1 VTSPTLAEVV
11 RDINKYSNNVMAQ
24 QLFLTLSLPARDPTS
39 ASPNSNPGALPTPA
53 LAAPGASFAASREV
67 LRQWWQSRLGP
78 VEAPVLDNGSG
89 LSRHERI
96 SAQALARL
104 LQTAYVSPL
113 MPELMSALPIAGVDG
128 TLKRSRAE
136 ALGRAHLKT
145 GSLRDVTAVAG
156 YVHGASGQRYVLVAM
171 VNHPNASAARP
182 AFEALMDWAVD
193 DN

>member
-1 VTSPTLAEVV
+1 
-11 RDINKYSNNVMAQ
+11 
-24 QLFLTLSLPARDPTS
+24 
-39 ASPNSNPGALPTPA
+39 
-53 LAAPGASFAASREV
+53 
-67 LRQWWQSRLGP
+67 
-78 VEAPVLDNGSG
+78 VLDNGSG